1 MSVDILMPALSPTME
16 EGTLS
21 KWLVKEGDKVE
32 SGDLIAEIETDKATM
47 EVEAIEDGIIG
58 KILVSEGQESIKV
71 NSPIAILLS
80 EGENLSENAI
90 STDSNKEIKKE
101 VQKNKE
107 NVVLINDIKNNDEIS
122 KSISDNTTKSV
133 SDNTTKSY
141 FKPDK
146 LERIFVSPLAKRI
159 AKQRD
164 IPLNSIKGSGPHG
177 RILKIDVD
185 NFDIKKIEYP
195 SLNNLESN
203 NFEIVKNSAMRKTIA
218 ERLVKS
224 KNEAPHFYLSLDCNI
239 DELLKVRK
247 AINSKSNDEYK
258 ISVND
263 MIIKASSAALLKVPK
278 ANASW
283 ENENT
288 KYFNNTDISVA
299 VAIEG
304 GLITPIVKNVQ
315 SKGLLEISMDMK
327 DLANKAK
334 DGKLQPEEYLGGSFS
349 ISNLGMYGIKEFS
362 AVINPPQGCILAV
375 GSGEKRVIVINDEI
389 SIATIMTVTLSCDH
403 RVVDGAVGAEFL
415 SEFKNFIENPSLMLL

>member
-101 VQKNKE
+101 VQKEVQKNKE
-107 NVVLINDIKNNDEIS
+107 NVVQINDIKNNDE
-122 KSISDNTTKSV
+122 V
-133 SDNTTKSY
+133 SKSY

-146 LERIFVSPLAKRI
+146 LERTFVSPLAKRI

-164 IPLNSIKGSGPHG
+164 IPLSSIKGSGPHG
-177 RILKIDVD
+177 RILKIDID

-195 SLNNLESN
+195 GPNNLESN

-263 MIIKASSAALLKVPK
+263 MIIKASSSALLKVPK

-349 ISNLGMYGIKEFS
+349 ISNLGMYGIKNFS

>member
-1 MSVDILMPALSPTME
+1 MPALSPTME

-21 KWLVKEGDKVE
+21 KWLIKEGDKVA

-90 STDSNKEIKKE
+90 STDSIKEIKKE
-101 VQKNKE
+101 VQKDKE
-107 NVVLINDIKNNDEIS
+107 NVVQVNDIKNNGEIS
-122 KSISDNTTKSV
+122 KSISN
-133 SDNTTKSY
+133 NTTKSY
-141 FKPDK
+141 FKPEK

-195 SLNNLESN
+195 SLNNQESN
-203 NFEIVKNSAMRKTIA
+203 NFEIVKNSTMRKTIA

>member
-58 KILVSEGQESIKV
+58 KILVSEGQEYIKV
-71 NSPIAILLS
+71 NSPIAILLF
-80 EGENLSENAI
+80 EGEKLSDNVSINE
-90 STDSNKEIKKE
+90 SKKEIQSELQNVNENIIQISDTKDDAQIPKIISDISIESNLKLNKKE
-101 VQKNKE
+101 RV
-107 NVVLINDIKNNDEIS
+107 
-122 KSISDNTTKSV
+122 
-133 SDNTTKSY
+133 
-141 FKPDK
+141 FA
-146 LERIFVSPLAKRI
+146 SPLAKRI

-164 IPLNSIKGSGPHG
+164 IPLNLIRGSGPQG

-185 NFDIKKIEYP
+185 NFDNIK
-195 SLNNLESN
+195 SDNTSFNNLENN
-203 NFEIVKNSAMRKTIA
+203 NFKIVKNSVMRKTIA

-247 AINSKSNDEYK
+247 TINSKSNGEYK

-263 MIIKASSAALLKVPK
+263 MIIKASSAALIKVPK

-283 ENENT
+283 ENEHT
-288 KYFNNTDISVA
+288 KYYDNTDISVA

-315 SKGLLEISMDMK
+315 SKGFLEISIDMK
-327 DLANKAK
+327 NLANKAK
-334 DGKLQPEEYLGGSFS
+334 DGKLQPEEYIGGSFS
-349 ISNLGMYGIKEFS
+349 ISNLGMFGIKEFS

-375 GSGEKRVIVINDEI
+375 GTGEKRPIVVNDEI
-389 SIATIMTVTLSCDH
+389 SIATVMTVTLSCDH

-415 SEFKNFIENPSLMLL
+415 SEFKNLIENPSLMLL

>member
-101 VQKNKE
+101 VQKEVQKNKE
-107 NVVLINDIKNNDEIS
+107 NVVQINDIKNNDEIS
-122 KSISDNTTKSV
+122 KSI

-164 IPLNSIKGSGPHG
+164 IPLSSINGSGPYG

-299 VAIEG
+299 VAIDG

-415 SEFKNFIENPSLMLL
+415 SEFKNLIENPSLMLL

>member
-101 VQKNKE
+101 VQKEVQKNKE
-107 NVVLINDIKNNDEIS
+107 NVVQINDIKNNDEIS
-122 KSISDNTTKSV
+122 KSI

-164 IPLNSIKGSGPHG
+164 IPLSSIKGSGPHG

-299 VAIEG
+299 VAIQG
-304 GLITPIVKNVQ
+304 GLITPVVKNVQ

>member
-58 KILVSEGQESIKV
+58 KILVTEGQESIKV

-80 EGENLSENAI
+80 EGENLSENTI
-90 STDSNKEIKKE
+90 STDSNKEIKKDVQKE

-107 NVVLINDIKNNDEIS
+107 KVVQINDIKNNDEIP
-122 KSISDNTTKSV
+122 KSISDNTTKS
-133 SDNTTKSY
+133 Y
-141 FKPDK
+141 LKPDK
-146 LERIFVSPLAKRI
+146 LKRIFVSPLAKRY

-164 IPLNSIKGSGPHG
+164 IPLSSIKGSGPYG

-263 MIIKASSAALLKVPK
+263 MIIKASSAALSKVPK

-315 SKGLLEISMDMK
+315 SKGLLEISIDMK

-349 ISNLGMYGIKEFS
+349 ISNLGMYGIKDFS

>member
-1 MSVDILMPALSPTME
+1 MSIDILMPALSPTME

-58 KILVSEGQESIKV
+58 KILVSEGQEYIKV

-80 EGENLSENAI
+80 EGENLIENAVF
-90 STDSNKEIKKE
+90 TDSNKELKQE
-101 VQKNKE
+101 VQKDKE
-107 NVVLINDIKNNDEIS
+107 NVVQINDIKNNDEIS
-122 KSISDNTTKSV
+122 KSI

-146 LERIFVSPLAKRI
+146 LERIFVSPLAKRL

-164 IPLNSIKGSGPHG
+164 IPLSSIIGSGPNG

-203 NFEIVKNSAMRKTIA
+203 NFKIVKNSAMRKTIA

-247 AINSKSNDEYK
+247 TLNSKSNDEYK

-263 MIIKASSAALLKVPK
+263 MIIKASGATLLKVPK

-288 KYFNNTDISVA
+288 KFFNNTDISVA

-315 SKGLLEISMDMK
+315 SKGLLEISNDMK
-327 DLANKAK
+327 NLSSKAK
-334 DGKLQPEEYLGGSFS
+334 DGKLQPDEYIGGSFS

-375 GSGEKRVIVINDEI
+375 GSGEKRPIVINNEI

-415 SEFKNFIENPSLMLL
+415 SEFKNLIENPSLLLL

>member
-101 VQKNKE
+101 VQKEVQKNKE
-107 NVVLINDIKNNDEIS
+107 NVVQINDIKNNDEIS
-122 KSISDNTTKSV
+122 KSV

-164 IPLNSIKGSGPHG
+164 IPLSSINGSGPHG

>member
-1 MSVDILMPALSPTME
+1 
-16 EGTLS
+16 
-21 KWLVKEGDKVE
+21 
-32 SGDLIAEIETDKATM
+32 M

-58 KILVSEGQESIKV
+58 KILVSEGQEYIKV

-80 EGENLSENAI
+80 EGENLFENAVF
-90 STDSNKEIKKE
+90 TDSNKELKQE
-101 VQKNKE
+101 VQKDKE
-107 NVVLINDIKNNDEIS
+107 NVVQINDIKNNDEIS
-122 KSISDNTTKSV
+122 KSI

-164 IPLNSIKGSGPHG
+164 IPLSSIKGSGPHG

-185 NFDIKKIEYP
+185 NFDFKKIEYP

-203 NFEIVKNSAMRKTIA
+203 SFKIVKNSAMRKTIA

-247 AINSKSNDEYK
+247 TLNSKSNDEYK

-263 MIIKASSAALLKVPK
+263 MIIKASGATLLKVPK

-288 KYFNNTDISVA
+288 KFFNNTDISVA

-315 SKGLLEISMDMK
+315 SKGLLEISNDMK
-327 DLANKAK
+327 NLSSKAK
-334 DGKLQPEEYLGGSFS
+334 DGKLQPDEYIGGSFS

-375 GSGEKRVIVINDEI
+375 GSGEKRPIVINNEI

-415 SEFKNFIENPSLMLL
+415 SEFKNLIENPSLLLL

>member
-80 EGENLSENAI
+80 EGEKLS
-90 STDSNKEIKKE
+90 
-101 VQKNKE
+101 
-107 NVVLINDIKNNDEIS
+107 DEIS
-122 KSISDNTTKSV
+122 SNEVKNEIQSELQNVNENIIQINDTKDNAKISKIISDISIQ
-133 SDNTTKSY
+133 SDL
-141 FKPDK
+141 K
-146 LERIFVSPLAKRI
+146 LNKGERIFASPLAKRI

-164 IPLNSIKGSGPHG
+164 IHLNSIKGSGPQG

-185 NFDIKKIEYP
+185 NFDTIK
-195 SLNNLESN
+195 SDNTSVNNLEN
-203 NFEIVKNSAMRKTIA
+203 INFEIVKNSAMRKTIA

-239 DELLKVRK
+239 DELLKIRK
-247 AINSKSNDEYK
+247 TINSKSNDEYK

-263 MIIKASSAALLKVPK
+263 MIIKASSAALIKVPK

-288 KYFNNTDISVA
+288 KYYHNTDISVA

-315 SKGLLEISMDMK
+315 SKGFLEISMDMK
-327 DLANKAK
+327 NLAKKAK
-334 DGKLQPEEYLGGSFS
+334 DGKLQPEEYIGGSFS
-349 ISNLGMYGIKEFS
+349 ISNLGMFGIREFS

-375 GSGEKRVIVINDEI
+375 GTGEKRPVVINNEI

-415 SEFKNFIENPSLMLL
+415 SEFKNLIENPSLMLL

>member
-90 STDSNKEIKKE
+90 STDANKEIKKE

-107 NVVLINDIKNNDEIS
+107 NVVQINDIKNNDEIS
-122 KSISDNTTKSV
+122 KSISDNI
-133 SDNTTKSY
+133 TKSY

-164 IPLNSIKGSGPHG
+164 IPLSSIKGSGPHG

-375 GSGEKRVIVINDEI
+375 GSGEKRVIVINNEI

>member
-101 VQKNKE
+101 VQKEVQKNKE
-107 NVVLINDIKNNDEIS
+107 NVVQINDIKNNDEIS
-122 KSISDNTTKSV
+122 KSISDNTK
-133 SDNTTKSY
+133 KSY

-164 IPLNSIKGSGPHG
+164 IPLSSINGSGPHG

-263 MIIKASSAALLKVPK
+263 MIIKASSATLLKVPK

>member
-107 NVVLINDIKNNDEIS
+107 NVVQINDIKNNDEIS
-122 KSISDNTTKSV
+122 KSI

-164 IPLNSIKGSGPHG
+164 IPLSSIKGSGPHG